1 MLEYFCASLL
11 AEHLTNK
18 KEKEDKKY
26 EKFYVETQLPM
37 ALPSSPTNLQGINL
51 VVGIVALIVALLTA
65 RLAYDCNAKSSVALR
80 LLATL
85 FGFFFSS
92 LYLLYYFLRYVLFN
106 GKC

>member
-11 AEHLTNK
+11 AEHLENK

-26 EKFYVETQLPM
+26 EKFYVETQLPVM
-37 ALPSSPTNLQGINL
+37 KMSGSNLQGMNL
-51 VVGIVALIVALLTA
+51 VVGMIALVIAMLTA
-65 RLAYDCNAKSSVALR
+65 RLAYECNVKSSPALR
-80 LLATL
+80 ILASI

-92 LYLLYYFLRYVLFN
+92 VYLLYYFLRYVLFN

>member
-11 AEHLTNK
+11 TEHLSNK
-18 KEKEDKKY
+18 KEKEDRKY
-26 EKFYVETQLPM
+26 EKFYVEILPT
-37 ALPSSPTNLQGINL
+37 SSSSSENNSINL
-51 VVGIVALIVALLTA
+51 FVGIIALIVSLLTA
-65 RLAYDCNAKSSVALR
+65 RLAYDCNAKSSPALR

-92 LYLLYYFLRYVLFN
+92 LYLVYYFLRYVLFQ